1 MDIRLLEKEEPL
13 PMELLLEADPSEK
26 LVRSYCADSRV
37 YVVETAKGTMGVLVL
52 FPRDAAV
59 VEIKNIAV
67 AEHIRGKGLGK
78 KLIVHALAEA
88 RRLGFRKVLIGTGN
102 SSLGQLALYQ
112 KCGFRMVSID
122 RGFFLRNYP
131 EPIVENGIR
140 CEDMVRLEYELL

>member
-1 MDIRLLEKEEPL
+1 MDIRLLGKDEPL

-26 LVRSYCADSRV
+26 LVSSYCAESRV
-37 YVVETAKGTMGVLVL
+37 YAVEDAGGTIGVLVL
-52 FPRDAAV
+52 FPLDAAAA
-59 VEIKNIAV
+59 EIKNIAV
-67 AEHIRGKGLGK
+67 AESVRGKGLGK
-78 KLIVHALAEA
+78 KMISHALAEA

-131 EPIVENGIR
+131 EPIVENGIL
-140 CEDMVRLEYELL
+140 CEDMVRLEYELI